1 MTELA
6 DLMVGGQILRITRW
20 GEEILHEPT
29 VPVTQFDEAF
39 HTLVRDMFAT
49 MTAADGVG
57 LAAPQVGDN
66 RSFFIFRCPD
76 ADDQLYAGVVAN
88 PVIILPDG
96 KDRQLVSEEE
106 GCLSLPGS
114 YSPLARPDRAV
125 CRGLDHNGD
134 PIEIHGTG
142 LLARCL
148 QHETDHLEG
157 MVFGDRLSDRSRK
170 RLYADHEE
178 SAYRYPEDW
187 PISPK
192 GEFDPTR

>member
-6 DLMVGGQILRITRW
+6 DLMVGGQVLRITRW
-20 GEEILHEPT
+20 GENVLHEPT
-29 VPVTQFDEAF
+29 VPVTQFDDEF
-39 HTLVRDMFAT
+39 HALVRDMFAT

-57 LAAPQVGDN
+57 LAAPQVDDN

-76 ADDQLYAGVVAN
+76 ADDQVYVGVVVN

-114 YSPLARPDRAV
+114 YSPLARPDHAI
-125 CRGLDHNGD
+125 CRGLDHNGN
-134 PIEIHGTG
+134 PIEIKGTG

-170 RLYADHEE
+170 RLYADHES